1 MQLLFFKFKNIKF
14 SSQSHLVSSG
24 TYRFYLAQEKLEW
37 DQLPLK
43 LLNKVFGATTLSLLA
58 LTYFP
63 STLAAVL
70 QMAYGSKHRRF
81 PDWLDGWLKARKQL
95 GLLAFGVISLHVTIS
110 AVITSPTYMSTWFH
124 KADILV
130 KIPANL
136 THDLVVRGSL
146 GGTQWMTWIGELS
159 ILIGILAFALMSLLA
174 VTSLPSVTN
183 SLNWAEWRL
192 VQSRLG
198 YVMLTLAVTH
208 VYVMGVTKWVKT
220 GFPLLFFRVKFM
232 SIVLPTTVLACRL
245 LLLLPCFSVYLGRIR
260 RGWERKPAAASRE
273 EQ

>member
-1 MQLLFFKFKNIKF
+1 
-14 SSQSHLVSSG
+14 
-24 TYRFYLAQEKLEW
+24 
-37 DQLPLK
+37 
-43 LLNKVFGATTLSLLA
+43 
-58 LTYFP
+58 
-63 STLAAVL
+63 
-70 QMAYGSKHRRF
+70 MAYGSKHRRF

-110 AVITSPTYMSTWFH
+110 AVITSPTYMSSLFH

-146 GGTQWMTWIGELS
+146 GGTRWMTWIGELS
-159 ILIGILAFALMSLLA
+159 ILIGILAFALMALLA

-232 SIVLPTTVLACRL
+232 SIVLPTIVLTCRL
-245 LLLLPCFSVYLGRIR
+245 LLLLPCCSVYLGRIR